1 MPSATHSSAWSRR
14 QGLRR
19 IRRHDCR
26 HTYATLALENNV
38 PIKVISEVLGH
49 SSRAFTMDV
58 YSHVTPTMM
67 EDLARRVGQILS

>member
-1 MPSATHSSAWSRR
+1 MVKSS
-14 QGLRR
+14 GLRR
-19 IRRHDCR
+19 IRLHDCR

-49 SSRAFTMDV
+49 SSPAFTMDV

-67 EDLARRVGQILS
+67 DDLARRVGNILG